1 MVVGVIRIQIRR
13 QIIYSHEHMGEFVSL
28 YLEGKFALLESAM
41 ELRIAEPD

>member
-13 QIIYSHEHMGEFVSL
+13 QIIYSHKHLKEFIFV
-28 YLEGKFALLESAM
+28 YLKGKFALLESAM